1 MVDSRQGQEL
11 YHEIFGSV
19 LDRSELTPYL
29 LRDCSGYDDAL
40 ERASLMLVNRGFS
53 MTAGSLDSGELDR
66 AALYVRMALGYLK
79 GSLLPSVASQLRR
92 LISLASPSA
101 DEYARSLASVQEIG
115 DILFR
120 GDLSAL
126 IDEDPRHLFLLASG
140 AKYPHVFRGR
150 SGGPDRIPPKWR
162 SASCSLLKLCHLA
175 KALEEDSQDI
185 FDFAQ
190 LGMFFG
196 SRGISLTG
204 LFGFAWDDPENE
216 PTDEHARCA
225 YMKLAA
231 FFRRLSLS
239 VARDAASRS
248 LVFNSGDGV
257 SVEIVDVKARLKSP
271 ESMIAKIG
279 KDASEEAFGI
289 RDVLAVTFL
298 LKKREDSLILFHA
311 LQKQGVILQENIAS
325 SSVTQT
331 LFDSPADMEDSVRAL
346 MHALALREGRDEEPD
361 ALAVRENATG
371 FYGALNSNSAGN
383 PHTSGLHRK
392 FQCKLNFSVPVLH
405 DALTGKIV
413 AHGFSGTTRV
423 RQHTVPVELR
433 ISDIRS
439 WERSELRG
447 EAHHAA
453 YKFRQHLV
461 LLNRLFSPLF
471 SFPADSFERL
481 RADQDILFR

>member
-1 MVDSRQGQEL
+1 MAESGQEL

-29 LRDCSGYDDAL
+29 LRDCAGYYDAL
-40 ERASLMLVNRGFS
+40 ARASLMLVNRGFS
-53 MTAGSLDSGELDR
+53 MTDGTLDPGELER
-66 AALYVRMALGYLK
+66 AAQYVRMALGYLK
-79 GSLLPSVASQLRR
+79 GSLLPAVASQLGRLSSLGSPLAGEYRR
-92 LISLASPSA
+92 ATDSLA
-101 DEYARSLASVQEIG
+101 EIG
-115 DILFR
+115 DLLFR
-120 GDLSAL
+120 GELASL

-150 SGGPDRIPPKWR
+150 PGAPDRIPPKWR
-162 SASCSLLKLCHLA
+162 LASCSLLKLCHLV

-196 SRGISLTG
+196 SRGIPLTG
-204 LFGFAWDDPENE
+204 LFSFAWDDPANE
-216 PTDEHARCA
+216 PSEEHARCA

-239 VARDAASRS
+239 VARDPNPRSRS

-279 KDASEEAFGI
+279 KDASEEPYGI

-298 LKKREDSLILFHA
+298 LKRREDSLILFHA

-331 LFDSPADMEDSVRAL
+331 LFDSPRDMEDSVREL
-346 MHALALREGRDEEPD
+346 MHALSLREGRDETPD
-361 ALAVRENATG
+361 PGAVRANAES
-371 FYGALNSNSAGN
+371 FFEALNSNSQENA
-383 PHTSGLHRK
+383 HSSGLHRK
-392 FQCKLNFSVPVLH
+392 FQCKLNFSVPVHH
-405 DALTGKIV
+405 DARTGRIV
-413 AHGFSGTTRV
+413 AHGFAGSSRV

-471 SFPADSFERL
+471 SFPHDSFASL
-481 RADQDILFR
+481 RADQNILFR

>member
-1 MVDSRQGQEL
+1 MAESDQGQEL

-29 LRDCSGYDDAL
+29 LRDCAGYDDAL
-40 ERASLMLVNRGFS
+40 ARAGLMLVNRGFS
-53 MTAGSLDSGELDR
+53 MTDGELDSGELAR
-66 AALYVRMALGYLK
+66 AAGYVRMSLDYLR
-79 GSLLPSVASQLRR
+79 GSLIPAVSSQLRR
-92 LISLASPSA
+92 LSSLGSSLAGDYRRA
-101 DEYARSLASVQEIG
+101 MDSLDAIG
-115 DILFR
+115 TLLFR
-120 GDLSAL
+120 GELASL
-126 IDEDPRHLFLLASG
+126 IAEDPRHLFLLASG
-140 AKYPHVFRGR
+140 AKYPHLFRGR
-150 SGGPDRIPPKWR
+150 PGAPDRIPPAWR
-162 SASCSLLKLCHLA
+162 LASCSLLKLCHLV

-196 SRGISLTG
+196 SRNIPLTG
-204 LFGFAWDDPENE
+204 LFSFAWDDSANE
-216 PTDEHARCA
+216 PTEEHARCA

-239 VARDAASRS
+239 VARDPDSRS

-279 KDASEEAFGI
+279 KDASEEPYGI

-298 LKKREDSLILFHA
+298 LKRREDSLILFHA

-325 SSVTQT
+325 ASVTQT

-346 MHALALREGRDEEPD
+346 MHALSLREGRDEDPD
-361 ALAVRENATG
+361 ADAVRAASAG
-371 FYGALNSNSAGN
+371 FFNALNSNSAEN
-383 PHTSGLHRK
+383 SHSSGLHRK

-405 DALTGKIV
+405 DALTGRIV
-413 AHGFSGTTRV
+413 AHGFAGTSRV

-453 YKFRQHLV
+453 YKFRQHVV

-471 SFPADSFERL
+471 SFSPDSFAKL
-481 RADQDILFR
+481 REDQNILFR